1 MDKILRVN
9 MTELSSKIET
19 VPTAWAG
26 LGGRGLTS
34 TIVAAE
40 VPATCHPLG
49 ENNKLVFAPG
59 LLTGTAAANSGR
71 LSAGAKSPL
80 TGTIKESNAGGTA
93 AQMLAR
99 LGVKALIIE
108 GLPKA
113 DKWYSLHVTKDG
125 VTVQEESELVG
136 KGNFAVIEAIEARLG
151 KKTGILTIGVAGEL
165 KMTAANIS
173 VKDPDSKIRSHGRG
187 GLGAVMGSK
196 KIKFISIDD
205 AGAPGVKIA
214 DPEKFKVA
222 ARTFAKAL
230 LDHPV
235 SGEGLP
241 TYGTNVL
248 VNILNEAGGLPTR
261 NFTVGQFKGADKISG
276 ETMHDTIVARGGK
289 PKHGCH
295 AGCIIQCSQVYPD
308 KEGKYVTSGFEYE
321 TIWGL
326 GADCCIDNLDD
337 IAQADSLMDDIGI
350 DSIETAV
357 MFGVA
362 MEAGILPW
370 GDSKELLRLLSEEI
384 GKGTPLGRILGGGA
398 VSVGRAYGVTRVPVV
413 KGQGIP
419 AYDPRSVKGIG
430 ITYATST
437 MGADHTSGYTIA
449 TNILNVGGY
458 VDPLKKDGQ
467 VELSRNLQIAT
478 AAVDST
484 GMCIFVA
491 FPALDIPECL
501 PALID
506 MLNARFGIAL
516 TGDDVTNLGS
526 STSRRVSIRAMT
538 ACPSS
543 SIPKQWLPTMQS
555 GISPMRRSTSSGIF
569 STLVCT
575 RCGACHTGSFSSTLN
590 REELYHEHCRQ
601 TVCHVQKRQIQ
612 GRRAGAPRRD
622 RLPQGHGQ
630 PGTDRRR
637 DRRRN
642 DQRQAC
648 NTRSTPARGGHP
660 VPLPPGWRRLIW
672 IKS

>member
-9 MTELSSKIET
+9 MSDLSCKIET
-19 VPTAWAG
+19 VPAAWAG

-40 VPATCHPLG
+40 VPATCHALG
-49 ENNKLVFAPG
+49 AGNKLVFAPG

-99 LGVKALIIE
+99 LGIKALIIE
-108 GLPKA
+108 GLPKEE
-113 DKWYSLHVTKDG
+113 KWYGLHVNKDG
-125 VTVQEESELVG
+125 VTVQEESELIG
-136 KGNFAVIEAIEARLG
+136 KGNFVVIEALEARLG
-151 KKTGILTIGVAGEL
+151 KKTGVLTIGPVGEL

-205 AGAPGVKIA
+205 QGAPGVKIA

-230 LDHPV
+230 LEHPV

-261 NFTVGQFKGADKISG
+261 NFSVGQFDGADKICG
-276 ETMHDTIVARGGK
+276 EAMNEIITARGGK
-289 PKHGCH
+289 IKHGCH
-295 AGCIIQCSQVYPD
+295 AGCIIQCSQVYND
-308 KEGKYVTSGFEYE
+308 KDGKYVTSGFEYE

-337 IAQADSLMDDIGI
+337 IALADSIMDDIGI

-362 MEAGILPW
+362 MEAGILNW
-370 GDSKELLRLLSEEI
+370 GDSKEMLRILKEEI
-384 GKGTPLGRILGGGA
+384 GAGTPLGRILGGGA
-398 VSVGRAYGVTRVPVV
+398 GSVGRTYGVTRVPVV
-413 KGQGIP
+413 KNQGIP

-437 MGADHTSGYTIA
+437 MGADHTAGYAIA

-478 AAVDST
+478 AAIDST
-484 GMCIFVA
+484 GMCIFIA

-506 MLNARFGIAL
+506 MLNARFDIAL
-516 TGDDVTNLGS
+516 TGDDVVNLGKH
-526 STSRRVSIRAMT
+526 ILKIEHQFNIDA
-538 ACPSS
+538 
-543 SIPKQWLPTMQS
+543 
-555 GISPMRRSTSSGIF
+555 GF
-569 STLVCT
+569 SNI
-575 RCGACHTGSFSSTLN
+575 H
-590 REELYHEHCRQ
+590 
-601 TVCHVQKRQIQ
+601 
-612 GRRAGAPRRD
+612 D
-622 RLPQGHGQ
+622 RLPEFF
-630 PGTDRRR
+630 
-637 DRRRN
+637 
-642 DQRQAC
+642 
-648 NTRSTPARGGHP
+648 NTEP
-660 VPLPPGWRRLIW
+660 VAPHNAIW
-672 IKS
+672 DFSGAEIDEFWNF

>member
-1 MDKILRVN
+1 MDKIIRIN
-9 MTELSSKIET
+9 MTDLSSKVET
-19 VPTAWAG
+19 VPAAWAG

-40 VPATCHPLG
+40 VPPTCHPLG
-49 ENNKLVFAPG
+49 PYNKLVFAPG
-59 LLTGTAAANSGR
+59 LLTGTPAANSGR

-99 LGVKALIIE
+99 MGVKALIIE
-108 GLPKA
+108 GNPA
-113 DKWYSLHVTKDG
+113 GDAWYHVHLTLNGITIK
-125 VTVQEESELVG
+125 EETELVG
-136 KGNFAVIEAIEARLG
+136 KGNFAVIEALEARLG
-151 KKTGILTIGVAGEL
+151 KKTGVLTIGPAGEL

-173 VKDPDSKIRSHGRG
+173 VKDPDSKLRSHGRG

-196 KIKFISIDD
+196 KIKCITLDD
-205 AGAPGVKIA
+205 EGAPKVEIA
-214 DPEKFKVA
+214 DPEKFKTA

-261 NFTVGQFKGADKISG
+261 NFSIGQFDGHDKISG
-276 ETMHDTIVARGGK
+276 ETMHDTIASRGGK
-289 PKHGCH
+289 TKHGCH
-295 AGCIIQCSQVYPD
+295 AGCIIQCSQVYND
-308 KEGKYVTSGFEYE
+308 KDGKYLTSGFEYE

-337 IAQADSLMDDIGI
+337 IARADSIMDDIGI

-362 MEAGILPW
+362 MEAGILNW
-370 GDSKELLRLLSEEI
+370 GDSKELLRLLTEEI

-398 VSVGRAYGVTRVPVV
+398 GSVGKAYGVTRVPVV
-413 KGQGIP
+413 KNQGIP

-484 GMCIFVA
+484 GMCIFIA

-506 MLNARFGIAL
+506 MINARFGISL
-516 TGDDVTNLGS
+516 TGDDVTNLGKHILK
-526 STSRRVSIRAMT
+526 V
-538 ACPSS
+538 
-543 SIPKQWLPTMQS
+543 
-555 GISPMRRSTSSGIF
+555 
-569 STLVCT
+569 
-575 RCGACHTGSFSSTLN
+575 
-590 REELYHEHCRQ
+590 EHQ
-601 TVCHVQKRQIQ
+601 FNID
-612 GRRAGAPRRD
+612 AGFTNKDD
-622 RLPQGHGQ
+622 RLPEFF
-630 PGTDRRR
+630 
-637 DRRRN
+637 
-642 DQRQAC
+642 
-648 NTRSTPARGGHP
+648 NTEP
-660 VPLPPGWRRLIW
+660 VAPHNAIW
-672 IKS
+672 DFSGEEIDEFWNF

>member
-1 MDKILRVN
+1 MDKIIRVN
-9 MTELSSKIET
+9 MTDLSTRTEA
-19 VPTAWAG
+19 VPADWVG

-40 VPATCHPLG
+40 VPPTCHPLG
-49 ENNKLVFAPG
+49 PSNKLVFAPG
-59 LLTGTAAANSGR
+59 LLTGTPAANSGR

-99 LGVKALIIE
+99 LGIKALIIE
-108 GLPKA
+108 GIAKA
-113 DKWYSLHVTKDG
+113 DAWYSLHVSMDG
-125 VTVQEESELVG
+125 VTIQEESELVG
-136 KGNFAVIEAIEARLG
+136 KGNFAVIEALEARLG
-151 KKTGILTIGVAGEL
+151 KKTGILSIGPAGEM
-165 KMTAANIS
+165 KMAAANIS

-196 KIKFISIDD
+196 KIKFISINDE
-205 AGAPGVKIA
+205 GAPKVTIA
-214 DPEKFKVA
+214 DPEKFKTA
-222 ARTFAKAL
+222 SRAFAKAL

-248 VNILNEAGGLPTR
+248 VNILHEAGGLPTK
-261 NFTVGQFKGADKISG
+261 NFTTGRFDSHDKISG
-276 ETMHDTIVARGGK
+276 ETMHETIVSRGGK
-289 PKHGCH
+289 HKHGCH
-295 AGCIIQCSQVYPD
+295 AGCIIQCSQVYHD

-326 GADCCIDNLDD
+326 GANCCIDDLDD
-337 IAQADSLMDDIGI
+337 IALADNIKDDIGI

-362 MEAGILPW
+362 MEAGILPF
-370 GDSKELLRLLSEEI
+370 GDSKGIIRILKEEI
-384 GKGTPLGRILGGGA
+384 AVGTPLGRILGGGA
-398 VSVGRAYGVTRVPVV
+398 GAVGKAYGVTRVPVV
-413 KGQGIP
+413 KNQGIP

-437 MGADHTSGYTIA
+437 MGADHTAGYTIA
-449 TNILNVGGY
+449 TNILNVGGF

-506 MLNARFGIAL
+506 MINARYDINL
-516 TGDDVTNLGS
+516 TGDDVTNLGKYILK
-526 STSRRVSIRAMT
+526 TERQFNMA
-538 ACPSS
+538 AGFN
-543 SIPKQWLPTMQS
+543 K
-555 GISPMRRSTSSGIF
+555 
-569 STLVCT
+569 
-575 RCGACHTGSFSSTLN
+575 
-590 REELYHEHCRQ
+590 EH
-601 TVCHVQKRQIQ
+601 
-612 GRRAGAPRRD
+612 D
-622 RLPQGHGQ
+622 RLPEFFKTEPVEPHNAIWDF
-630 PGTDRRR
+630 TDEEI
-637 DRRRN
+637 DEFWN
-642 DQRQAC
+642 F
-648 NTRSTPARGGHP
+648 
-660 VPLPPGWRRLIW
+660 
-672 IKS
+672 

>member
-1 MDKILRVN
+1 MDKILRIN
-9 MTELSSKIET
+9 MTDLTTKLET
-19 VPTAWAG
+19 VPTEWAG

-40 VPATCHPLG
+40 VPADCHPLG
-49 ENNKLVFAPG
+49 PNNKLVFAPG

-80 TGTIKESNAGGTA
+80 TGGIKESNAGGTA

-99 LGVKALIIE
+99 LGIKALIIE

-113 DKWYSLHVTKDG
+113 DKWYNLHVNKDG
-125 VTVQEESELVG
+125 VTIQEETELLG
-136 KGNFAVIEAIEARLG
+136 KGNFAVIEALEARLG
-151 KKTGILTIGVAGEL
+151 KKTGVLTIGPAGEL

-196 KIKFISIDD
+196 KIKYISIDD
-205 AGAPGVKIA
+205 AGAPGIKIA

-261 NFTVGQFKGADKISG
+261 NFTVGQFEAHDKISG

-295 AGCIIQCSQVYPD
+295 AGCIIQCSQVYND
-308 KEGKYVTSGFEYE
+308 KDGKYITSGFEYE

-337 IAQADSLMDDIGI
+337 IARADNIMDDIGI

-362 MEAGILPW
+362 MEAGILPF
-370 GDSKELLRLLSEEI
+370 GDSKEMLRLLTEEI

-398 VSVGRAYGVTRVPVV
+398 GSVGKAYGVTRVPVV
-413 KGQGIP
+413 KNQGIP

-484 GMCIFVA
+484 GMCIFIA

-506 MLNARFGIAL
+506 MINARFGINL
-516 TGDDVTNLGS
+516 TGDDVTNLGKHILK
-526 STSRRVSIRAMT
+526 V
-538 ACPSS
+538 
-543 SIPKQWLPTMQS
+543 
-555 GISPMRRSTSSGIF
+555 
-569 STLVCT
+569 
-575 RCGACHTGSFSSTLN
+575 
-590 REELYHEHCRQ
+590 EHQ
-601 TVCHVQKRQIQ
+601 FNIE
-612 GRRAGAPRRD
+612 AGFTNKHD
-622 RLPQGHGQ
+622 RLPEFFKTEPVAPHNAVWDF
-630 PGTDRRR
+630 TDAEI
-637 DRRRN
+637 DEFWN
-642 DQRQAC
+642 F
-648 NTRSTPARGGHP
+648 
-660 VPLPPGWRRLIW
+660 
-672 IKS
+672 